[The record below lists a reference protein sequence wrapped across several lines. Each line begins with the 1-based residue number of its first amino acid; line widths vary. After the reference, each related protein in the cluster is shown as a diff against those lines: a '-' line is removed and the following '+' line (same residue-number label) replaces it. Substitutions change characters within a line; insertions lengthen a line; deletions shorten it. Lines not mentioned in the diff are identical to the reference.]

1 VRSRVAESPDV
12 EIGREVIERTPIGPN
27 RLNGLPLTNENQK
40 AVLLE
45 VLRHDQAPEL
55 PRLLGV
61 ELDSHIGTISR
72 TITARA
78 STISF

>member
-1 VRSRVAESPDV
+1 
-12 EIGREVIERTPIGPN
+12 
-27 RLNGLPLTNENQK
+27 
-40 AVLLE
+40 VLLE